1 MVWARTLLFRREAPN
16 RRAADR
22 SRRPRVAAAVMRAIP
37 ILLAALALAA
47 GGAGHVAAE
56 AAGPGTA
63 SAEAGPPPA
72 PRVTVPYYIAEAG
85 KSRGPLSLD
94 LIVTE
99 IREGTVL
106 PWTLVW
112 KPGLSGWIRAGAL
125 PELAEALAMAT
136 PRPPPPPPQP
146 PPPPP
151 DPPVEEIY
159 FVAVGKE
166 VRGPLSEDE
175 IAAAILEGDITRA
188 TLVWRQG
195 TEGWAPAWDIPA
207 IRGHFAATPPEV
219 PVADAIRQLMIGTW
233 EFVAEYGDGM
243 VAKSTLEYR
252 PDMTFSGFV
261 TVTGSAGPA
270 TNAVSGAWSVS
281 GGSSDRFALTLS
293 PTGGKPGTVQL
304 RVVDRDNLVN
314 ETDRGTARRI
324 AD

>member
-1 MVWARTLLFRREAPN
+1 MLRVNNGVPAAMMRAFLLLLTVFAL
-16 RRAADR
+16 AVGGAQK
-22 SRRPRVAAAVMRAIP
+22 AAA
-37 ILLAALALAA
+37 
-47 GGAGHVAAE
+47 E
-56 AAGPGTA
+56 TAGPGPV
-63 SAEAGPPPA
+63 SNDIQPPPA
-72 PRVTVPYYIAEAG
+72 PRVTVPYFVAESG
-85 KSRGPLSLD
+85 KSRGPLSLE
-94 LIVTE
+94 LVVTE
-99 IREGTVL
+99 IREGTIL

-125 PELAEALAMAT
+125 PELADALSRAV
-136 PRPPPPPPQP
+136 PKPPPPPPQP

-151 DPPVEEIY
+151 DPPADEIY
-159 FVAVGKE
+159 FVAVGAE

-175 IAAAILEGDITRA
+175 IAAAIAKGEITRA

-219 PVADAIRQLMIGTW
+219 PVADAIRRLMIGTW

-243 VAKSTLEYR
+243 AVKSTLDYR

-261 TVTGSAGPA
+261 TVTAGTGPT
-270 TNAVSGAWSVS
+270 TNAVSGVWSVS
-281 GGSSDRFALTLS
+281 GGTSDRFALTLH
-293 PTGGKPGTVQL
+293 PAEGKPGTVQL

-314 ETDRGTARRI
+314 ETDGGTARRI

>member
-1 MVWARTLLFRREAPN
+1 MTRL
-16 RRAADR
+16 
-22 SRRPRVAAAVMRAIP
+22 II
-37 ILLAALALAA
+37 ILLAFVLAA
-47 GGAGHVAAE
+47 GGAACVAAE
-56 AAGPGTA
+56 ATEPEVATTGV
-63 SAEAGPPPA
+63 EPPPP
-72 PRVTVPYYIAEAG
+72 PRVTVPYYIAESG

-94 LIVTE
+94 LVVTE
-99 IREGTVL
+99 IRQGTIL
-106 PWTLVW
+106 PWSLVW

-125 PELAEALAMAT
+125 PELADALSRAV
-136 PRPPPPPPQP
+136 PKPPPPPPQP

-151 DPPVEEIY
+151 DPPAEEIY
-159 FVAVGKE
+159 FVAVGAE

-175 IAAAILEGDITRA
+175 VAAAIAKGEITRA

-243 VAKSTLEYR
+243 AAKSTLEYR

-261 TVTGSAGPA
+261 TVTAGTGPT

-281 GGSSDRFALTLS
+281 GGTSDRFALTLH
-293 PTGGKPGTVQL
+293 PAEGEPGTVQL

-314 ETDRGTARRI
+314 ETDGGTARRI
-324 AD
+324 AN

>member
-1 MVWARTLLFRREAPN
+1 M
-16 RRAADR
+16 
-22 SRRPRVAAAVMRAIP
+22 MRAI
-37 ILLAALALAA
+37 LVFLAAFALAA
-47 GGAGHVAAE
+47 GSAMPAAAE
-56 AAGPGTA
+56 STGEA
-63 SAEAGPPPA
+63 SAEAVPPPA

-94 LIVTE
+94 LVVTE
-99 IREGTVL
+99 IKDGTIL

-125 PELAEALAMAT
+125 PELADALSRAT

-146 PPPPP
+146 PVPPP
-151 DPPVEEIY
+151 DPPAEEIY
-159 FVAVGKE
+159 FVAVGTE

-175 IAAAILEGDITRA
+175 IAAAIAKGDITRT

-195 TEGWAPAWDIPA
+195 TEGWAAAWDIPA

-219 PVADAIRQLMIGTW
+219 PVADTIRQLMLGTW

-243 VAKSTLEYR
+243 VARSTLEYR

-261 TVTGSAGPA
+261 TVTGGAAPA
-270 TNAVSGAWSVS
+270 TSAVSGAWSVA
-281 GGSSDRFALTLS
+281 GTADRFALTLS

-314 ETDRGTARRI
+314 ETDGGTARRI
-324 AD
+324 VD